1 MQENSSG
8 EFEVVDKMAA
18 APDSSVPSSSMLT
31 NVAPPSALPSFLTSP
46 LPSATPP
53 GSSAPPESFP
63 QSSTIVPS
71 PVKPVPPP
79 SASISHPHGPS
90 IPPFTSP
97 VTPSTNSPTP
107 ASRSPSVPLSGSS
120 AVPHPEMAF
129 PYSANHGVGIP
140 PPGTGPPS
148 STFVPSEVSPYPA
161 PPPPMSLQSHS
172 AEPTMESQSAQAHQP
187 PNMSGPVT
195 SQPQPPNS
203 AGSTDATASVDLGS
217 PGVVASAKKEEGRG
231 WFGWIRGTVS
241 NVGHRVAERAKT
253 SMDSMITTLDP
264 QMKEFLHS
272 GGDMDIIVASD
283 KEVKVGA
290 IREAFQM
297 SFGKATVCGMK
308 AEAQGIAAQPVGFEA
323 ALNSAE
329 GRINYLRSTGRI
341 HPQHPIVAVENFIV
355 ELHSDCWFDLGLL
368 LLDDPGEDILLQTY
382 TQVTPVPP
390 DFVNQARTATPEDYP
405 FKESGFAVTVGQIAS
420 QNLQVHHS
428 MWQEGLTGVSRR
440 EALLLAGRTLAGLYR
455 SRLPTYH

>member
-8 EFEVVDKMAA
+8 GFEVVDKMATV
-18 APDSSVPSSSMLT
+18 PDPSAPSSSVLT

-53 GSSAPPESFP
+53 ASSVPPESFP
-63 QSSTIVPS
+63 QSSFIAPS
-71 PVKPVPPP
+71 PGKSVPLPP
-79 SASISHPHGPS
+79 SASVSHPHGPS
-90 IPPFTSP
+90 IPFTSP
-97 VTPSTNSPTP
+97 ASPTTNSAIP
-107 ASRSPSVPLSGSS
+107 APRSPSVPLSGSS
-120 AVPHPEMAF
+120 AVSHPEMAF
-129 PYSANHGVGIP
+129 PYSANPGIGIS
-140 PPGTGPPS
+140 PPGKEPSS
-148 STFVPSEVSPYPA
+148 STFVPSEVSPFPA
-161 PPPPMSLQSHS
+161 PPPMSLQSHS
-172 AEPTMESQSAQAHQP
+172 AEPTMESQSAQVPQP
-187 PNMSGPVT
+187 INMSSPVT

-203 AGSTDATASVDLGS
+203 SAGSADATASVDLGS

-323 ALNSAE
+323 ALSSAE
-329 GRINYLRSTGRI
+329 GRINYLRSTGQI

-368 LLDDPGEDILLQTY
+368 LLDDPGEDVLLQTY

-390 DFVNQARTATPEDYP
+390 DFVNQARIATPEDYP
-405 FKESGFAVTVGQIAS
+405 LKESGFAVTIGQIAS

-428 MWQEGLTGVSRR
+428 MWQEALTGVSRR
-440 EALLLAGRTLAGLYR
+440 EALVLAGRTLAGLYR